1 MSNLGIGRLDGLSR
15 YQDVVTLA
23 THRRRGIAGALVR
36 AAGEWAFEDPSI
48 TRLVIVADLDGP
60 PGALYERAGFVEVAR
75 HVAVS
80 RSVR

>member
-36 AAGEWAFEDPSI
+36 AAGEWAFEDPSV
-48 TRLVIVADLDGP
+48 TRLVIV
-60 PGALYERAGFVEVAR
+60 
-75 HVAVS
+75 
-80 RSVR
+80 